1 MLGSKLD
8 SDDISILQKALANPS
23 DMHIQ
28 KLLERTVQ
36 SPDKESILSS
46 EKLKMDLK
54 NPNSPTLKYFQNI
67 IRNFL
72 IHEEQVRIKATLE
85 HTIQEQ
91 KHAQADFAF
100 LEEKAEKAAEA
111 RGSLVVADE
120 RALQVAQFEKELK
133 EVKESASLA
142 SSKVNELSEWSNV
155 FKDPGNLDLAQQ
167 LIEARYEKIAENK
180 EMLKVLEDSSK
191 LMNSSNFKEFE
202 EIKKNYQRHLELS
215 TSETLKKHTKQY
227 KDNDVSALQVLHK
240 AGTLEEL
247 QGKFIKKAL
256 ENSQPSNQS
265 SGAES
270 TNSQPS
276 SAPSRAEPTNSQP
289 PSASSNTKP
298 TTPESSEPENAESFV
313 VESSKQSNG
322 SRPAWTE
329 YQAPIPL
336 NPKNVEDNESEGSE
350 PSPT

>member
-1 MLGSKLD
+1 MLGGKLD
-8 SDDISILQKALANPS
+8 SDDVSILQKTLANPS

-28 KLLERTVQ
+28 TLLERTVQ
-36 SPDKESILSS
+36 SPDKESILSP

-91 KHAQADFAF
+91 KRAQADFAF

-111 RGSLVVADE
+111 RGSLVPTEE
-120 RALQVAQFEKELK
+120 RALQVAQLEKELK

-142 SSKVNELSEWSNV
+142 SSKANELSEWSNV

-180 EMLKVLEDSSK
+180 EMLKALEDISK
-191 LMNSSNFKEFE
+191 LMNSSNFK

-240 AGTLEEL
+240 AGALEEL
-247 QGKFIKKAL
+247 KGKFIKKAL

-336 NPKNVEDNESEGSE
+336 NPKNIEDNESEGSE